1 MPTVL
6 LIEDEIIYHRMLEHA
21 LRPLGFVV
29 YTELTGSEGL
39 EAAQAVHPDII
50 ITDINLPDI
59 SGYEITKRLR
69 RDPRFAHVP
78 IIILTGQTT
87 LQDKL
92 ASFEAGA
99 DDHINKPFEPE
110 ELIARMR
117 VLLRRAELL
126 RQALPAGTVQTPSK
140 QARLIAVHTLRGGT
154 GASLLAVN
162 LAIGLKGL
170 WNAPTLLLDLAML
183 AGQDA
188 LLLNLPLRRTW
199 GDLANVSPQDLDL
212 ELLQSIIVTHESGVD
227 LIAAPT
233 TPTQAEMISNET
245 LSRALEILRPHY
257 DYIVAD
263 LPHDFNDITL
273 QILDAADVI
282 IMLVAPELSSIR
294 AAAAALD
301 TYAKLNYEKDK
312 IKIVLNYT
320 FPRYALPRDKIETA
334 LGHPVTLI
342 LPYVPDLLVQSVNLG
357 KPILYYQPTERFSE
371 LIEDFAFYLSSPNHK
386 KVQPSMPTIAWKRV
400 YNRFL
405 KARKTAERNR

>member
-39 EAAQAVHPDII
+39 EAAQVVHPDII

-59 SGYEITKRLR
+59 SGYEVTKRLR

-126 RQALPAGTVQTPSK
+126 RQALPTGTVQTPPK
-140 QARLIAVHTLRGGT
+140 QARLIAVHTLRGGI
-154 GASLLAVN
+154 GASLIAVN

-170 WNAPTLLLDLAML
+170 WNAPALLLDLAML

-320 FPRYALPRDKIETA
+320 FPRYALPRDKIEVA
-334 LGHPVTLI
+334 LGHPVTLV

-357 KPILYYQPTERFSE
+357 KPILYYQPAERFSE

-386 KVQPSMPTIAWKRV
+386 KIQPSAPTPAWKRV

-405 KARKTAERNR
+405 KARKAAERSR